1 MVSCNDMY
9 NHKGINIYEFLY
21 NNPIS
26 KEKSKIYLCLENM
39 WIIKLL
45 FQKYKF
51 IEYDKRYEMS
61 KKKYKPSFNRKY
73 FYLIFKLVLQVL
85 SV

>member
-9 NHKGINIYEFLY
+9 KHIGINIYEYLY

-26 KEKSKIYLCLENM
+26 KEKSKIYLCLENI

-45 FQKYKF
+45 FKGYKF
-51 IEYDKRYEMS
+51 IEYNKKYEMT
-61 KKKYKPSFNRKY
+61 KKTTSHV
-73 FYLIFKLVLQVL
+73 LIENIFT
-85 SV
+85 S